1 MAIKVT
7 IGRWTFPTKKAAL
20 AEVRRVLHN
29 SVPYEMLE
37 GDDYE
42 LILALVKLHRNADE
56 KFTGGCI
63 GIRVQWNC
71 VPGYAPA
78 RGFHIVRAD
87 GTTMEF
93 SIYCGPLDQ
102 QDTEAKRRWAR
113 LTQAAR
119 YAVVP
124 TTQAYKDRRFGG
136 GPIAICDVTGQIL
149 GWDDAVVDHAP
160 PWPFRRILNDWL
172 SERGVPPVI
181 EQRYHFEFAPDDA
194 AAFRAFHDE
203 RARLRL
209 IDKDENM
216 RLGAHRAERSDDSLT
231 P

>member
-56 KFTGGCI
+56 KLAGGCI

-78 RGFHIVRAD
+78 RGFHIVRAG

-102 QDTEAKRRWAR
+102 QDTEAKRR
-113 LTQAAR
+113 
-119 YAVVP
+119 
-124 TTQAYKDRRFGG
+124 
-136 GPIAICDVTGQIL
+136 GPA
-149 GWDDAVVDHAP
+149 
-160 PWPFRRILNDWL
+160 
-172 SERGVPPVI
+172 
-181 EQRYHFEFAPDDA
+181 
-194 AAFRAFHDE
+194 
-203 RARLRL
+203 
-209 IDKDENM
+209 
-216 RLGAHRAERSDDSLT
+216 
-231 P
+231 